1 MSLET
6 CLNSTLAGSDNVILT
21 FHSSAVAVKHQDGL
35 NYIFDSHNR
44 GINGLF
50 DPKGKCVVSM
60 LVFFQDLCHYSRSL
74 CQSISATELH
84 KVQYES
90 CVICKG

>member
-60 LVFFQDLCHYSRSL
+60 LIFFSRFMPLFEKSL
-74 CQSISATELH
+74 SIYISH
-84 KVQYES
+84 
-90 CVICKG
+90 